1 VRARTG
7 LNVCRRIETRAYPC
21 ASDEPDPSIANGAL
35 ALPAGH
41 PFQAVPIG
49 SHWTATRHVYASQST
64 AEGMYYVT
72 FGGGGLPG
80 AIGEQ

>member
-1 VRARTG
+1 
-7 LNVCRRIETRAYPC
+7 
-21 ASDEPDPSIANGAL
+21 
-35 ALPAGH
+35 
-41 PFQAVPIG
+41 VPIG